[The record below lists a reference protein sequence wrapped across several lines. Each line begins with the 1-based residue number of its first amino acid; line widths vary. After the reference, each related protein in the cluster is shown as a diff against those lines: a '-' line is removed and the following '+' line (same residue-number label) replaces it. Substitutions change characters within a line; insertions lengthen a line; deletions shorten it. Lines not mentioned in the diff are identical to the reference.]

1 MSKMNPAV
9 KYKMISKI
17 INSKDDAVLNQ
28 IRDLLGIEEAD
39 FWDELGVEDQ
49 RAINEGLSQLNEG
62 KTISHQ
68 SVQEEIKKRFN
79 F

>member
-1 MSKMNPAV
+1 MDPAV
-9 KYKMISKI
+9 RYKMISKI
-17 INSKDDAVLNQ
+17 INSKDDALLNQ
-28 IRDLLGIEEAD
+28 IRDLLGIEEVD

-62 KTISHQ
+62 KTFSHQ

>member
-1 MSKMNPAV
+1 MDPAV
-9 KYKMISKI
+9 RYKMISKI
-17 INSKDDAVLNQ
+17 INSKADALLNQ
-28 IRDLLGIEEAD
+28 IRDLLGIEEVD

-62 KTISHQ
+62 KTFSHQ